1 MYKLRDFLTLTFDL
15 LTLGSRHMMRFG
27 CSIALFAGKYRE
39 LYTCES
45 YNEGDMQRIIQ
56 DVNNMVTEENS
67 SDQKIKSN
75 YFIVRLKVDQRAG
88 QLSLPH
94 LGITKKK

>member
-67 SDQKIKSN
+67 SGCFRFQNCCWASETTQK
-75 YFIVRLKVDQRAG
+75 RLM
-88 QLSLPH
+88 H
-94 LGITKKK
+94 